1 MVAYQP
7 ASSIPSSLTG
17 TGGDG
22 LVAARHLWHYG
33 YQPTVFYP
41 KQSKTEIYERLATQL
56 KNLDVPFTE
65 DFHGSLKNTD
75 YVVDAIF
82 GTTNQFRISSRN
94 SRFSGF
100 SFSGEVRDPFKDP
113 IIAMET
119 SKVPVLSVD
128 APSSWSIEDGPP
140 VSGPGAKFHPATLI
154 SLTAPKPLVK
164 HFTGTHFV
172 GGR

>member
-7 ASSIPSSLTG
+7 ASFIPSPLTDI
-17 TGGDG
+17 GGDG

-65 DFHGSLKNTD
+65 DFRGSLKTTD

-82 GTTNQFRISSRN
+82 GTTNRFRLLVLKLTFLRFQF
-94 SRFSGF
+94 FS
-100 SFSGEVRDPFKDP
+100 
-113 IIAMET
+113 
-119 SKVPVLSVD
+119 
-128 APSSWSIEDGPP
+128 
-140 VSGPGAKFHPATLI
+140 
-154 SLTAPKPLVK
+154 
-164 HFTGTHFV
+164 
-172 GGR
+172 